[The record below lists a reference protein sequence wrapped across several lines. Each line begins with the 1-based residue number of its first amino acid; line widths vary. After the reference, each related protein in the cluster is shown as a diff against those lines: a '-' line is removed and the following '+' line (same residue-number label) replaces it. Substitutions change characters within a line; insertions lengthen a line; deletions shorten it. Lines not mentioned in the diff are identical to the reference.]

1 MELRPVLTPEI
12 DKDWFHQ
19 KLAEKRVSL
28 RGLARHMDIDPSAV
42 SRMLSGHRKMKLEE
56 ATTIAAFLG
65 STVNDVLKHAGV
77 AKDVD
82 GLPSRI
88 LLAATINKDGALE
101 PIQEP
106 KPLPQ
111 AVIDRA
117 HAATSGQSNAR
128 IVAAQVRAL
137 DGPLA
142 FLDDAVLLFKPT
154 DVFEQRAIGTLAIC
168 RSSKGE
174 QIVAK
179 IDRARKTGE
188 ARLLCITGKV
198 KEVEL
203 STATPVLAIIP

>member
-1 MELRPVLTPEI
+1 
-12 DKDWFHQ
+12 
-19 KLAEKRVSL
+19 
-28 RGLARHMDIDPSAV
+28 
-42 SRMLSGHRKMKLEE
+42 MKLEE
-56 ATTIAAFLG
+56 ATEIAAFLG
-65 STVNDVLKHAGV
+65 STVNEVLKHAGV
-77 AKDVD
+77 SKDLD
-82 GLPSRI
+82 GQPSRI
-88 LLAATINKDGALE
+88 LLAAIINREGILE
-101 PIQEP
+101 AIQEP

-111 AVIDRA
+111 SVIDRA
-117 HAATSGQSNAR
+117 HAATSGLSNAR

-154 DVFEQRAIGTLAIC
+154 DVFDQRAIGTLAIC
-168 RSSKGE
+168 RSRQGE

-203 STATPVLAIIP
+203 STATPVLAVIP